1 MGRAVEGAAYGCPAR
16 VVSLPAGHQYQCPT
30 MSRFACAEVQQGA
43 VQINIRSVTRFRT
56 KVFILYSKIQS
67 GKEDGKLTIAM
78 KCCQSCA
85 AEVHGWPAP
94 AMRKRSRMLK
104 VRLRVARR
112 SSPSMSANDQDH
124 CQRVKSLF
132 AEGEQGAD
140 QTQSNLWTITTF
152 RAKLVIITRAEG
164 GKEDVSLT
172 IKQPS
177 PKLRG

>member
-1 MGRAVEGAAYGCPAR
+1 MLKSAAYGCSAR
-16 VVSLPAGHQYQCPT
+16 NIALEACERSVSMLMRRYAY
-30 MSRFACAEVQQGA
+30 AEGQQGA
-43 VQINIRSVTRFRT
+43 VQFNIRSVTRFRT

-140 QTQSNLWTITTF
+140 QTQSNLWTITSF